1 MGSNADPPDLLVEAY
16 RRCLR
21 NIQQQ
26 YRGAMSRQS
35 SSRIRVQLHRVGL
48 LPHRCFCCC
57 HAAVLDRTAVLLSE
71 QGGSGGPVDV
81 QESLV

>member
-1 MGSNADPPDLLVEAY
+1 MGSNADPPDLLVEAD

-21 NIQQQ
+21 NVQQQ

-48 LPHRCFCCC
+48 LPHRCFCC

-81 QESLV
+81 